1 MNKNISVDHYVH
13 RILIRKLFLVSAI
26 LLLIVAGYA
35 YWQGMSNFKGQ
46 VGIIVDNRLNLL
58 KYQLFNHTKSKQ
70 IPVTQAILET
80 IKTHDNIA
88 FSKKAGF
95 FAYGSIRDAQR
106 NSLVTWYNKD
116 ITNKALLDKY
126 INTELS
132 SINIEAHQNY
142 EQLISIGNQKALLY
156 IRPFYDYQGN
166 LIGQLKTIFVISPTL
181 QEELTHKIIYAFL
194 FGCLLIITI
203 FSLIYPVVIKLTSKL
218 GKAYSS
224 VLDANLEMMQLLGSA
239 IAKRDSDTSA
249 HNYRVT
255 LFSVRLAEH
264 LRLPQKDICSLIK
277 GAFLHDI
284 GKIGISD
291 LILLKPGKL
300 TEEEFEVM
308 KTHVTIG
315 SDIIKRS
322 AWLQD
327 ANDVVLF
334 HHEKVNGSG
343 YPNAMSQNNIPLNAC
358 IFAIADVFD
367 ALTSK
372 RPYKEP
378 FPFGKAMD
386 IMNEGKGSHFDQE
399 LLEKFQEIAEE
410 LYQNIVNLSLDQL
423 RTELNQIT
431 NHYFHSSLE
440 DIKY

>member
-1 MNKNISVDHYVH
+1 MSKNISVNKYV
-13 RILIRKLFLVSAI
+13 RRVLIRNLLLVSLL
-26 LLLIVAGYA
+26 LLLIVAGCA
-35 YWQGMSNFKGQ
+35 YWQGVSNFKGQ
-46 VGIIVDNRLNLL
+46 ISIIVDNRLNLL
-58 KYQLFNHTKSKQ
+58 KYQLFNRMKT
-70 IPVTQAILET
+70 TQAPLPQAVLET
-80 IKTHDNIA
+80 LKAHRDIA

-95 FAYGSIRDAQR
+95 FAYGSITDSQKRPV
-106 NSLVTWYNKD
+106 VTWYNQD
-116 ITNKALLDKY
+116 FADRALIDKY
-126 INTELS
+126 LDNKLS
-132 SINIEAHQNY
+132 RIRVDFHQSY
-142 EQLISIGNQKALLY
+142 EKLISVGDQKALLF

-166 LIGQLKTIFVISPTL
+166 FIGQLKTIFIISSEL
-181 QEELTHKIIYAFL
+181 QEALFHKIIYAFL
-194 FGCLLIITI
+194 FGCLLIATV

-218 GKAYSS
+218 GKAYAA
-224 VLDANLEMMQLLGSA
+224 VLDANLEMMQLLGA
-239 IAKRDSDTSA
+239 AVAKRDSDTSA

-255 LFSVRLAEH
+255 LFTVRLAEK
-264 LRLPQKDICSLIK
+264 LGLPPNHICSLIK

-322 AWLQD
+322 KWLED
-327 ANDVVLF
+327 ANDVVLY
-334 HHEKVNGSG
+334 HHEKVDGSG
-343 YPNAMSQNNIPLNAC
+343 YPSGASNNKIPLNAR

-378 FPFGKAMD
+378 FSFEKAMQ
-386 IMNEGKGSHFDQE
+386 ILAEGEGSHFD
-399 LLEKFQEIAEE
+399 EKMLKQFKEIAED
-410 LYQNIVNLSLDQL
+410 LYQNIVSLSLEQL
-423 RTELNQIT
+423 RIELTQVT
-431 NHYFHSSLE
+431 AHYFHSSLE